1 MKEAS
6 NTVGTRQRG
15 AFKKWALLLM
25 VCLVIL
31 AALGGL
37 KYRQIAAAIAFGES
51 FPERSEAVT
60 VVLATPVSWPRTY
73 RTIGEVRATK
83 AIELRTELDG
93 KVAAIGFVGGSPVEQ
108 GQQLLLLDSSE
119 ERAQLQATQA
129 QLKLAE
135 LQLQRL
141 QELRRNNLASQNEYD
156 SAEADKDILLANAAA
171 LTAIIEKKA
180 LVAPFD
186 AQTGLHTLEVGQY
199 LAANTVVTNLTGGLG
214 EVWIDFKLPQGKAGL
229 AIGDSVTLDSPSLGD
244 ASMRAT
250 IISAESSLNAL
261 SRSREFRALLTDPP
275 EAIRPGS
282 VVDVEVEVGSMDGVY
297 RLPASAVRRNNF
309 GAFVYVLEDAESG
322 AIAPFRASRRQ
333 VSVGPAEGEDIFV
346 TDGLESGERVA
357 AIGAFKL
364 IDGLLT
370 HAVER
375 EGDLERVPAVIAQD
389 KQDGQSGQ

>member
-1 MKEAS
+1 MTEAS
-6 NTVGTRQRG
+6 NTVGYSQSG
-15 AFKKWALLLM
+15 ALKKWAFMALI
-25 VCLVIL
+25 CLIVV
-31 AALGGL
+31 AVLGGL
-37 KYRQIAAAIAFGES
+37 KYRQIKEAIAFGES

-60 VVLATPVSWPRTY
+60 AVLASPLNWPQTY

-83 AIELRTELDG
+83 AIELRTEVGG
-93 KVAAIGFVGGSPVEQ
+93 KIAAIGFVGGSAVAE
-108 GQQLLLLDSSE
+108 GQQLLSLDSTE
-119 ERAQLQATQA
+119 ERAQLQATRA

-141 QELRRNNLASQNEYD
+141 RELRRNNLASQNEYD

-171 LTAIIEKKA
+171 LAAIIEKKS

-199 LAANTVVTNLTGGLG
+199 LAANTVVTQLTGGLG
-214 EVWIDFKLPQGKAGL
+214 EVWIDFKLPQGKATP
-229 AIGDSVTLDSPSLGD
+229 AIGDIITLGSHNLGNEP
-244 ASMRAT
+244 MQAT
-250 IISAESSLNAL
+250 IISAESSLNTL

-275 EAIRPGS
+275 ATIRPGA
-282 VVDVEVEVGSMDGVY
+282 VVDVEVVVGSLEGVF

-309 GAFVYVLEDAESG
+309 GAFVYVLNKAEPG

-333 VSVGPAEGEDIFV
+333 VSVGPAQGADILV
-346 TDGLESGERVA
+346 TGGLEPGERVA

-370 HAVER
+370 HVVER
-375 EGDLERVPAVIAQD
+375 EQDLAQAPARAPTD
-389 KQDGQSGQ
+389 SPEGQPGP